1 MPWQEQ
7 STMSLRHEFV
17 ILASQPDTNIRALCR
32 QYRISPTTGY
42 TLLTRFRAEG
52 AAGLANRSRRP
63 HTAPR
68 RTAPETE
75 AAVIALRQEHP
86 AWGGRKLAA
95 RRTALGHAA
104 VPHPNT
110 ITDLLRRHDLLSDP
124 ADTCHHAWQ
133 RWERDTPNAL
143 WQMDFKGHFPT
154 ATARCHPLTLLDDHS
169 RFALCLAAC
178 PNEQTATVQARLTTV
193 FSQYGLPAALLCD
206 NGSPWGTVAQ
216 HGHTALTVWLLHL
229 GVPVLHGRPR
239 PPQTQGKEERFHRTL
254 IDELLTRR
262 VFVDLPDSQRAFDQW
277 RDVYNCERPHAAL
290 DLAVPASRY
299 RPSLVPFP
307 DPLPPVVYEAD
318 TMVRQVRDGG
328 RVLLHGQ
335 HYRIGQAFDGYPVAL
350 SPTDHDG
357 VWQVGFAQHPIA
369 ILDETTKTAK
379 IV

>member
-17 ILASQPDTNIRALCR
+17 LQASQPDANIRALCR

-42 TLLTRFRAEG
+42 TLLARFRAEG
-52 AAGLANRSRRP
+52 TAGLTDRSRRP
-63 HTAPR
+63 HTTPR
-68 RTAPETE
+68 LTPPAIE

-95 RRTALGHAA
+95 RLIALGHVT

-110 ITDLLRRHDLLSDP
+110 ITAILRRHGLLSDH
-124 ADTCHHAWQ
+124 AQTRHQAWQ

-154 ATARCHPLTLLDDHS
+154 VTARCHPLTLLDDHS

-178 PNEQTATVQARLTTV
+178 PDEQTATVQTRLTTL

-206 NGSPWGTVAQ
+206 NGAPWGSTGS
-216 HGHTALTVWLLHL
+216 HGHTALTVWLLRL
-229 GVPVLHGRPR
+229 GIVVLHGRPR
-239 PPQTQGKEERFHRTL
+239 HPQTQGKEERFHRTL
-254 IDELLTRR
+254 TDELLTHR
-262 VFVDLPDSQRAFDQW
+262 VFVDLPDSQRAFDRW
-277 RDVYNCERPHAAL
+277 RDVYNCERPHEAL

-299 RPSLVPFP
+299 RSSHVALP
-307 DPLPPVVYEAD
+307 DPLPPVEYAAG

-328 RVLLHGQ
+328 RVLLHGH

-350 SPTDHDG
+350 SATDHDG
-357 VWQVGFAQHPIA
+357 VWQVCFAQHRIA
-369 ILDETTKTAK
+369 TLDETTKTAK